1 LLHVSTADGS
11 LFAHVLDGNG
21 ASNNSNSDIA
31 ALSEEVFDST
41 DIGTE
46 AIMVGDR
53 LGRLV
58 VAAVSGAAGA
68 TGIRALEDVEVG
80 GHSRDHSDESEES
93 EDDRLDRHFEVLL
106 MGC

>member
-1 LLHVSTADGS
+1 MLHVSTADSS

-21 ASNNSNSDIA
+21 TANNSDSDIA
-31 ALSEEVFDST
+31 ALAEEVLDSAN
-41 DIGTE
+41 IGTE

-80 GHSRDHSDESEES
+80 GNSRDHSDESEVS

>member
-1 LLHVSTADGS
+1 MLHVSTADSS

-21 ASNNSNSDIA
+21 TANNSDSDIA
-31 ALSEEVFDST
+31 ALAEEVLDSAN
-41 DIGTE
+41 IGT
-46 AIMVGDR
+46 
-53 LGRLV
+53 

-80 GHSRDHSDESEES
+80 GNSRDHSDESEES

>member
-21 ASNNSNSDIA
+21 TSNDSNSDIA
-31 ALSEEVFDST
+31 ALAEEVLDSA

-53 LGRLV
+53 LGRLI
-58 VAAVSGAAGA
+58 VAAVSGATSA
-68 TGIRALEDVEVG
+68 TGIRALEDIEVG
-80 GHSRDHSDESEES
+80 GNSRDHSDESEES
-93 EDDRLDRHFEVLL
+93 EDDRLDRHLEVLL